1 MKIEFVSKRIVLTAK
16 EMKLASR
23 PNTREYEQ
31 LIRIMRD
38 LPEFMVT
45 VKQPH
50 VIYNANRGLSYASM
64 EQYIAQHAPERM
76 EAFWSVRSQF
86 GYPAAS
92 KWFRDEFAEYSGAVD
107 FCSTLNE
114 AA

>member
-23 PNTREYEQ
+23 PYTREYEQ

-50 VIYNANRGLSYASM
+50 VIYNANRASM

-76 EAFWSVRSQF
+76 EAFLSVRSQF

-92 KWFRDEFAEYSGAVD
+92 KWFRGEFAEYSGVVD

>member
-64 EQYIAQHAPERM
+64 EQYIAQHAHERM
-76 EAFWSVRSQF
+76 EAFF
-86 GYPAAS
+86 PAAS
-92 KWFRDEFAEYSGAVD
+92 NVFRDEFAEYSGVVD